1 MKRIFYEKV
10 GRRYKPV
17 YEWDQGLMDAM
28 PKGSHLVQ
36 VYPGGKST
44 RYNVDPTYAAMI
56 AAGKYAEDAVSEVIR
71 KAGEL
76 RPVTRALTPEQ
87 RAAYDV
93 FINMLPED
101 ERYYM
106 TYGSARDAAEAGVK
120 AMEEEAKQLLTHPA
134 VQKAYDHFML
144 VCKLTKDA
152 EET

>member
-1 MKRIFYEKV
+1 MKKIFYEKI
-10 GRRYKPV
+10 GRRYYPV
-17 YEWDQGLMDAM
+17 SEYDSDLTSAF
-28 PKGSHLVQ
+28 PKGTHLV
-36 VYPGGKST
+36 VSKPGGTST
-44 RYNVDPTYAAMI
+44 HYRIDPALAPMI
-56 AAGKYAEDAVSEVIR
+56 AAGRYAEDSISEVIR
-71 KAGEL
+71 KAGEI
-76 RPVTRALTPEQ
+76 RPVTRALTLEQ

-93 FINMLPED
+93 FINMLPEA

-106 TYGSARDAAEAGVK
+106 TYGSARDAAEAGIK